1 MPTLL
6 AWPWSSLLSSNN
18 FKFTTSTFVAG
29 VGETYLTHSFPFS
42 VNSLGGKM
50 EFKKS
55 SDLYYDDALTVASF
69 DCELLLLGALVDT
82 KIGVSYLTNDSNSL
96 FLDIFEF

>member
-1 MPTLL
+1 M
-6 AWPWSSLLSSNN
+6 SSNN

-29 VGETYLTHSFPFS
+29 VGETYLTHSLPFS

-55 SDLYYDDALTVASF
+55 SALYYDDALTVASF

-82 KIGVSYLTNDSNSL
+82 KMGVSYLTNDSNSL

>member
-1 MPTLL
+1 
-6 AWPWSSLLSSNN
+6 LSSNN

>member
-1 MPTLL
+1 M
-6 AWPWSSLLSSNN
+6 SSNN

-29 VGETYLTHSFPFS
+29 VGETYLTHSLPFS
-42 VNSLGGKM
+42 VNSFGGKI

-55 SDLYYDDALTVASF
+55 SDLYYEDALTVASL
-69 DCELLLLGALVDT
+69 DYEPLWLGALVET
-82 KIGVSYLTNDSNSL
+82 KIGVSYLTKDSNSL

>member
-1 MPTLL
+1 
-6 AWPWSSLLSSNN
+6 
-18 FKFTTSTFVAG
+18 
-29 VGETYLTHSFPFS
+29 
-42 VNSLGGKM
+42 M